1 MNLWCYES
9 GQKDSGYLWRKKI
22 TGKSHL
28 EGFGSASNILFLDLV
43 AGYMSVFSCKNSI
56 HP

>member
-28 EGFGSASNILFLDLV
+28 EGFGGASNILFLDLV